1 MSKTKKYDG
10 LRIPAFR
17 LDGEDSEL
25 LRQFREQV
33 GAKKDLA
40 ALRLLITK
48 ALRQEAQNER
58 RDLPRVR

>member
-1 MSKTKKYDG
+1 MSKTRKYDG

-25 LRQFREQV
+25 LKQFRERV

-48 ALRQEAQNER
+48 ALKQEARDER